1 MPEQNT
7 RPDTGDVDEF
17 LAQVDDPAKRA
28 DSYRLIE
35 LMSAVSGEPPVLWG
49 SMVGFGRYHYKYT
62 SGHEGD
68 AFLVGFAPRKAEFS
82 IYLMGTYLPEEIA
95 RRDALLAKLGRH
107 RMGKACLCEAA
118 ERYRPGCAAGT
129 GREFGGGPACS
140 LSGKIK
146 GCDSISA
153 IAALGMP
160 AVRTVEGL
168 GDKRPAQHS
177 LLTGCM
183 GRLPCQ

>member
-1 MPEQNT
+1 MPEQKT

-35 LMSAVSGEPPVLWG
+35 LMSAVSGDPPVLWG

-107 RMGKACLCEAA
+107 RMGKACLYVNRLTDIDLDVLRELAGNSVVALRAA
-118 ERYRPGCAAGT
+118 Y
-129 GREFGGGPACS
+129 PA
-140 LSGKIK
+140 K
-146 GCDSISA
+146 
-153 IAALGMP
+153 
-160 AVRTVEGL
+160 
-168 GDKRPAQHS
+168 
-177 LLTGCM
+177 
-183 GRLPCQ
+183 